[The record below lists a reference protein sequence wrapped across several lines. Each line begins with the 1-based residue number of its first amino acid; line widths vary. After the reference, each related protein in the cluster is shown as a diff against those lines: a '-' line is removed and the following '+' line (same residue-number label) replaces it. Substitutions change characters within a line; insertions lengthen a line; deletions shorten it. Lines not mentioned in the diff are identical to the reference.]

1 MNTNDDLEALAE
13 EELTQALALD
23 WAQLE
28 PLIPWGDTFDG
39 VTDRN
44 LSVQV
49 QRSYLWAKAP
59 GGDILAEVR
68 VYLDEAHYDYGA
80 RRAALI
86 HKARRA
92 TRQAPA
98 QGKD

>member
-13 EELTQALALD
+13 EELAQAMALD

-28 PLIPWGDTFDG
+28 PLIPWGDTFEG

-44 LSVQV
+44 LTVQV
-49 QRSYLWAKAP
+49 QRSYLWANQS

-80 RRAALI
+80 RRVALI
-86 HKARRA
+86 LKGGGA
-92 TRQAPA
+92 TRQADA